1 MLSRSVVSDSATQ
14 WTAAQQAT
22 LSMGFSR
29 QECWRALPFPPPE
42 DLPDPGIEPSTP
54 TSRALACGFFTTV
67 IPGKRD
73 LGSYGWK
80 AQILYIYLFFWCLRI
95 EVQSQSQRS
104 WVNIYPGEKYKDFGR
119 LWSEE
124 TNHHWVSILFS
135 QKATGII
142 CFMDSHPEAAGKC
155 IFRFCGHTHYCTEP
169 VVGRTS
175 CLIESHEFFPF

>member
-80 AQILYIYLFFWCLRI
+80 AQILYIRFTSSFGASGLKSNPRVNGLEWIYTRVKNIKTLEDFGQRKLIITGFLFYFPKKRLASFVLWTVTLRQL
-95 EVQSQSQRS
+95 ENASSVSVDTHTTAQSQS
-104 WVNIYPGEKYKDFGR
+104 
-119 LWSEE
+119 
-124 TNHHWVSILFS
+124 
-135 QKATGII
+135 
-142 CFMDSHPEAAGKC
+142 
-155 IFRFCGHTHYCTEP
+155 
-169 VVGRTS
+169 
-175 CLIESHEFFPF
+175 